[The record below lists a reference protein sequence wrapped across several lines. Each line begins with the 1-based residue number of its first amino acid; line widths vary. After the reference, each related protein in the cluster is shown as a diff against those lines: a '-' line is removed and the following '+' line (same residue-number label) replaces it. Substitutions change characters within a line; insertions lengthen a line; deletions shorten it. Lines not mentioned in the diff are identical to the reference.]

1 MSSILKALKRIEG
14 QSPPPEAFP
23 ALPESVD
30 AKKVVNST
38 ARKRWRLR
46 RVMSVG
52 LVLLIVV
59 IATVTVFRYRK
70 YLFSKI
76 SPAAPPATHLPKGQA
91 DGEKSKIFRAK
102 IPMTAVKR
110 PSKKTESKPS
120 TRPAIKT
127 VAPEQTSKK
136 PSSIDRS
143 AQTRMNVD
151 EQASKSR
158 PAASSR
164 HPQSAAATDKPDPK
178 PSARKKF
185 TPSKKSIAGK
195 RSASRK
201 PAVAARKTTKARTK
215 ARTYAKLADAKIK
228 LQALAWS
235 SDATRRM
242 AVINGRIVREGESMD
257 GYQIN
262 QIRQDDVVVSDGR
275 QSWRLEFGLKQ

>member
-1 MSSILKALKRIEG
+1 
-14 QSPPPEAFP
+14 
-23 ALPESVD
+23 
-30 AKKVVNST
+30 
-38 ARKRWRLR
+38 
-46 RVMSVG
+46 
-52 LVLLIVV
+52 
-59 IATVTVFRYRK
+59 
-70 YLFSKI
+70 
-76 SPAAPPATHLPKGQA
+76 
-91 DGEKSKIFRAK
+91 
-102 IPMTAVKR
+102 
-110 PSKKTESKPS
+110 
-120 TRPAIKT
+120 
-127 VAPEQTSKK
+127 
-136 PSSIDRS
+136 
-143 AQTRMNVD
+143 MNVD

-201 PAVAARKTTKARTK
+201 PAVAARKTTKART
-215 ARTYAKLADAKIK
+215 YAKLTDAKIK